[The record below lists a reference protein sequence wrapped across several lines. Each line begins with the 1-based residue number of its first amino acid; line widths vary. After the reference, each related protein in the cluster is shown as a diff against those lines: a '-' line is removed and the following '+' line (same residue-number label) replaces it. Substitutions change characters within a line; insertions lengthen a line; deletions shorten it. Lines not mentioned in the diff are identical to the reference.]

1 MSNYKEN
8 RDVIQTGTKPELKIV
23 VSRFNYPGEQSTE
36 LHIMLD
42 DRDGNQQKF
51 VAVNESVHYLVTDIV
66 MLFVNNRLLDDVTAY
81 RLKSALENYVPAK
94 LNDNWQ

>member
-1 MSNYKEN
+1 MSNYKED
-8 RDVIQTGTKPELKIV
+8 RDVMQIGTKPELKIV

-42 DRDGNQQKF
+42 DRDGNQQQY
-51 VAVNESVHYLVTDIV
+51 VAINDSVHSIVHDIT
-66 MLFVNNRLLDDVTAY
+66 MLFVNNRLLDLVTVNK
-81 RLKSALENYVPAK
+81 LKSALTDYVPAK